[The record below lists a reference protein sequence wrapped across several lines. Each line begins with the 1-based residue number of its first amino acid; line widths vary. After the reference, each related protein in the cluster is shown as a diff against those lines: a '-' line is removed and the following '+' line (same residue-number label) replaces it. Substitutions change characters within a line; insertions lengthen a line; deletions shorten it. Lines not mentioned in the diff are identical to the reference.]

1 MATYDE
7 VVLRWRD
14 RIMGRTNK
22 PNLSNSRMPA
32 RGDRIFSYGEHFEL
46 ARIIRD
52 RKGEPSHWLLNGDRW
67 PGQVTTRQQGIVR
80 GALERSGL
88 PQVIIPHAALAAC
101 GIDFDTV
108 QIVDVQ
114 PDWNETGTIVS
125 KEWPQGAKWEYE
137 STTLEG
143 TGGDWDGLTYVSYGD
158 VLDHPNAEYV
168 GFLYKNTGRKHIQQR
183 HREWYM
189 ADDGEGGIEYRHDWF
204 RHFLGGSVIRAKV
217 NYSVW
222 VKCADCDGTGKGEP
236 RQDWRGE
243 WFDHCPECAVFR
255 GGILAGTTG
264 RVSRARQRWAYFL
277 SGFDENETRPS
288 YFLCELA
295 PGVRPADYSEAIE
308 SLKPEVVVTAES
320 MGREVLRQGDLFA
333 VPMPSLTL
341 RELKRMGGVYEKRG
355 NLLGTNHQAT
365 EVVRVGRNTYARGT
379 MRHVPEGRRPDHK
392 MLSLGHGFSL
402 VVKNTVPIASAGR

>member
-1 MATYDE
+1 MANYDQ
-7 VVLRWRD
+7 VVMRWRD

-88 PQVIIPHAALAAC
+88 PQVIIPHAALSAC

-114 PDWNETGTIVS
+114 RDWNETGTIS
-125 KEWPQGAKWEYE
+125 QKEWPQGAEWEYDE
-137 STTLEG
+137 VTLEG
-143 TGGDWDGLTYVSYGD
+143 TGGYWEGLERAKWGHD
-158 VLDHPNAEYV
+158 PDHPNAEYV
-168 GFLYKNTGRKHIQQR
+168 PYIGKNTGRKSIMQR
-183 HREWYM
+183 NREWYM

-217 NYSVW
+217 NYTVMVACSE
-222 VKCADCDGTGKGEP
+222 CGGTQKVEP
-236 RQDWRGE
+236 RQSWQGE
-243 WFDHCPECAVFR
+243 WFDHCSNCR
-255 GGILAGTTG
+255 QWRTG
-264 RVSRARQRWAYFL
+264 KVPNRRQRWAYFL

-288 YFLCELA
+288 YFLCELPPKA
-295 PGVRPADYSEAIE
+295 RPTTYAEAME
-308 SLKPEVVVTAES
+308 SLKPESVKYAES
-320 MGREVLRQGDLFA
+320 IGREVRRQGDICA
-333 VPMPSLTL
+333 VPLPTLTL
-341 RELKRMGGVYEKRG
+341 TQLKRGGGVYEKRG
-355 NLLGTNHQAT
+355 GLLGTNHQAT

-379 MRHVPEGRRPDHK
+379 MRHVPENRRPDHK
-392 MLSLGHGFSL
+392 MLTLGKQWHL
-402 VVKNTVPIASAGR
+402 VVKNTVPVASSGRR